1 MAAAKFKRGDVVQ
14 RPDAWAPRAPHTKVR
29 KGRAIV
35 IKAGTR
41 AVTLCTFQPGAKVD
55 GRGNPHVGNYLT
67 KGMVKVGHVK
77 KMPKAC
83 ASVLKWKTAFWRQHP
98 YFKTPTALA
107 GGKRAR
113 R

>member
-1 MAAAKFKRGDVVQ
+1 MAAAKFKRGDIVQ
-14 RPDAWAPRAPHTKVR
+14 RPDAWAPRGRMR

-35 IKAGTR
+35 VKAGTR

-55 GRGNPHVGNYLT
+55 GQSNPHVGNYFT
-67 KGMVKVGHVK
+67 KGMIKVGHVK
-77 KMPKAC
+77 KMPKVCGA
-83 ASVLKWKTAFWRQHP
+83 VLKWKTQFWAQHP
-98 YFKTPTALA
+98 SMRAPKALA

>member
-14 RPDAWAPRAPHTKVR
+14 RPDAWAPRGKMR

-41 AVTLCTFQPGAKVD
+41 AVTLCTFQPGAKI
-55 GRGNPHVGNYLT
+55 GPSNPHVGNYLT
-67 KGMVKVGHVK
+67 KGMVKVGRVK
-77 KMPKAC
+77 KMPKVC
-83 ASVLKWKTAFWRQHP
+83 AAVLKWKTGFWAQHP
-98 YFKTPTALA
+98 YFKEPKALA